1 MNFDINVITTNAI
14 VIVPIIVAIV
24 EAIKLTGWV
33 KDHFA
38 PLVSIGIGIIIAFL
52 SGHNSPD
59 LTATILSG
67 AVYGLMASG
76 LYSGIRTTMV
86 ARAQKKQQQKNKQ
99 NNSYDPK
106 EQNK

>member
-1 MNFDINVITTNAI
+1 MNFDMSVITTNAI

-38 PLVSIGIGIIIAFL
+38 PLVSIGIGIIIGFL
-52 SGHNSPD
+52 SDHDSPN

-86 ARAQKKQQQKNKQ
+86 ARARMKQQKN
-99 NNSYDPK
+99 SK
-106 EQNK
+106 EQSCKPNKP